1 MASLPRKKSNRA
13 NVLSAL
19 KKARGKDVNW
29 KDGKV
34 FSLVFY
40 PGEEIYSL
48 LQEAYQMFFSENGL
62 NPSAFPSL
70 RQFEND
76 VVSMVGSL
84 LHAPRTAAG
93 SMTSGGT
100 ESILLAVYTAREWAR
115 EHRPGVRQPEMI
127 IPESAHPAFDKAA
140 HYFGL
145 KVHHIPV
152 AADFRA
158 DVKAMEKAINNN
170 TVLLV
175 GSAPQYPQ
183 GVVDPLREL
192 GQIALKHKILLHTDA
207 CVGGMMLPFVKK
219 LGYRV
224 PDFDFK
230 VPGVTSISVD
240 IHKYGYAAKGASVVL
255 YRNRSLRRKQFF
267 VHSGWTGG
275 IYGSPGVLG
284 TRAGGSIAAAWAVM
298 QYLGEEGYL
307 KINREVMQTVEWLR
321 KKIDSLPGICILGNP
336 EGTVMSIG
344 PDHSQGE
351 GVDIYQLGDELAVRG
366 WHLDKQQN
374 PASLHLTV
382 NYAHTTSKEAFLA
395 DLKIAL
401 KRTQKWNWH
410 KLSANVQIA
419 LARGLAGILPAEAF
433 ARLSRAQGKLG
444 KSVPRRSAAMYGMM
458 GSLPREGD
466 LDELVL
472 DFLDKL
478 YTPRK

>member
-1 MASLPRKKSNRA
+1 MAALPRKQSRPDRI
-13 NVLSAL
+13 LSEL
-19 KKARGKDVNW
+19 KKARKKDVNW

-40 PGEEIYSL
+40 PGEEIYTL
-48 LQEAYQMFFSENGL
+48 LQQAYQLFFSENGL

-70 RQFEND
+70 RKFETD

-84 LHAPRTAAG
+84 LHAPRSFAG

-115 EHRPGVRQPEMI
+115 EQRPKITRPEMVVA
-127 IPESAHPAFDKAA
+127 ESAHPAFDKAA

-152 AADFRA
+152 KDDFRA
-158 DVKAMEKAINNN
+158 DVPAMEAAINKN
-170 TVLLV
+170 TILLV

-183 GVVDPLREL
+183 GVVDPIQEL

-207 CVGGMMLPFVKK
+207 CVGGMMLPFVRK
-219 LGYRV
+219 LGYHV

-230 VPGVTSISVD
+230 VPGVTSLSVD

-255 YRNRSLRRKQFF
+255 YRNKALRRKQFF
-267 VHSGWTGG
+267 VYTGWTGG

-307 KINREVMQTVEWLR
+307 KINREVMQTVSWLQSE
-321 KKIDSLPGICILGNP
+321 IHALPGIRILGEP
-336 EGTVMSIG
+336 HGTVMSIG
-344 PDHSQGE
+344 PDYSGGE
-351 GVDIYQLGDELAVRG
+351 AADIYQLGDELAVRG

-382 NYAHTTSKEAFLA
+382 NYAHTASREAFLA
-395 DLKIAL
+395 DLKAAL
-401 KRTQKWNWH
+401 LRTRKWNWH
-410 KLSANVQIA
+410 TLSTKMQIA
-419 LARGLAGILPAEAF
+419 LAKGLAGILPASAF

-444 KSVPRRSAAMYGMM
+444 RDVPRRSAAMYGMM
-458 GSLPREGD
+458 GALPREGD
-466 LDELVL
+466 LDQLVL

-478 YTPRK
+478 YTPEK